1 MSPYAADV
9 YPIKPIRLLVGF
21 TPGGAADFSARVTSR
36 KMSESLGT
44 NIVVENRPG
53 AGGNISAQIVATAAA
68 DGYTLYWGSVG
79 PLTVSPALG
88 VKLGYDPLTD
98 FAPIGLAVRACNVLA
113 ARPAFAGNTV
123 ADVIALAK

>member
-1 MSPYAADV
+1 MTYYCSYAFFPMKLVILINALLLASCGAAAQ
-9 YPIKPIRLLVGF
+9 YPARPIRLLVGF

-79 PLTVSPALG
+79 PLTVSSA
-88 VKLGYDPLTD
+88 
-98 FAPIGLAVRACNVLA
+98 
-113 ARPAFAGNTV
+113 
-123 ADVIALAK
+123 

>member
-44 NIVVENRPG
+44 NIVVENGRAPAAIFQRKSSRRQQPMDIRFTG
-53 AGGNISAQIVATAAA
+53 AA
-68 DGYTLYWGSVG
+68 
-79 PLTVSPALG
+79 
-88 VKLGYDPLTD
+88 
-98 FAPIGLAVRACNVLA
+98 
-113 ARPAFAGNTV
+113 
-123 ADVIALAK
+123 